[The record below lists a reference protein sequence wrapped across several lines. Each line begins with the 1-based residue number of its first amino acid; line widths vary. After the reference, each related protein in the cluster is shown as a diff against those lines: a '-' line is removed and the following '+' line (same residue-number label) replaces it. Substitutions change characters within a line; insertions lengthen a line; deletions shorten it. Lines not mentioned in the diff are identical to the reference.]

1 MSWDNE
7 LDTWGSGNGIARCAP
22 GGTGGWRWSGGRRK
36 RHNRRWWCA
45 WRATL
50 HGCSNPLQA
59 WGDAPERPQQHRH
72 PVKTAIHTLPHPRQ
86 LPLQHFKSGL
96 LEQQEGVVL
105 RSSNAATACS
115 GSGPWWLRCSLLRWP
130 VRTAREA
137 RVFLRSCYIVFL
149 YCVAAL
155 NVFHVNND

>member
-1 MSWDNE
+1 MCAWWNGWME
-7 LDTWGSGNGIARCAP
+7 MEWGE
-22 GGTGGWRWSGGRRK
+22 GGRGTTEGGGALEGPRSMAAAILS
-36 RHNRRWWCA
+36 RLEEMRPRGRSNIAIRSRRPF
-45 WRATL
+45 TL
-50 HGCSNPLQA
+50 CRIPDSSRSSISNPVC
-59 WGDAPERPQQHRH
+59 WSCRKGWS
-72 PVKTAIHTLPHPRQ
+72 
-86 LPLQHFKSGL
+86 SGL
-96 LEQQEGVVL
+96 AMLPRRVV
-105 RSSNAATACS
+105 